1 VVRLIT
7 EVFLSIFT
15 QEGL

>member
-1 VVRLIT
+1 VRLIT